1 VQPAAKS
8 APVRA
13 SQCSQERAPLFATAL
28 ALIGCLGLGGCVGS
42 AQVSTLPAEWP
53 ARVELRGTPFYP
65 QTENH
70 CGPAALA
77 TVLGAV
83 GHPVAPAALASEVYV
98 PGREGSLQP
107 ELVAAARARGVL
119 VYEAG
124 PALQDVLAEVAAGR
138 PALVLQQLGAGPW
151 PNWHYAVVIGY
162 DRDRGRVL
170 LRSGRDELLDSRA
183 ALFESTWD
191 RAGRWAV
198 VLVEPGQMP
207 ARPDLTRYMQA
218 ASALES
224 ASPPAAAKA
233 YDAAARHW
241 PAEPLPLLGSGNV
254 AAAQGEWSEAERWYR
269 AALALDPASAAALNN
284 RAEALARLGCR
295 DAARRALQEGV
306 SHVAADDPLR
316 PVLDE
321 TARTLAADAGTAD
334 PAVCRE
340 FTVH

>member
-1 VQPAAKS
+1 VGANPQRAGCTGVLAVAA
-8 APVRA
+8 
-13 SQCSQERAPLFATAL
+13 AL
-28 ALIGCLGLGGCVGS
+28 VGLGGCAGS
-42 AQVSTLPAEWP
+42 AQVTTLPAEWP
-53 ARVELRGTPFYP
+53 ARVELSATPFFP
-65 QTENH
+65 QTENQ

-77 TVLGAV
+77 TVLGAA
-83 GHPVAPAALASEVYV
+83 GHHVAPAALATEVYV
-98 PGREGSLQP
+98 PRREGSLQP
-107 ELVAAARARGVL
+107 ELIAAARARGVL
-119 VYEAG
+119 VYATG
-124 PALQDVLAEVAAGR
+124 PSLQDVLAEVAAG

-198 VLVEPGQMP
+198 ILVEPGQMP

-224 ASPPAAAKA
+224 ASPSSAAKA

-241 PAEPLPLLGSGNV
+241 PAESLPLLG
-254 AAAQGEWSEAERWYR
+254 
-269 AALALDPASAAALNN
+269 
-284 RAEALARLGCR
+284 CR
-295 DAARRALQEGV
+295 DTARRVLQDGV

-321 TARTLAADAGTAD
+321 TARTLAATNGMAE
-334 PAVCRE
+334 PAACRQ

>member
-1 VQPAAKS
+1 MAA
-8 APVRA
+8 V
-13 SQCSQERAPLFATAL
+13 L
-28 ALIGCLGLGGCVGS
+28 AGLGGCAGS
-42 AQVSTLPAEWP
+42 ARVTTLPAEGP
-53 ARVELRGTPFYP
+53 ARVELSATPFFP

-77 TVLGAV
+77 TVLGAA
-83 GHPVAPAALASEVYV
+83 GHHVAPSALASEVYV

-119 VYEAG
+119 VYETG

-138 PALVLQQLGAGPW
+138 PVLVLQQLGAGPW

-162 DRDRGRVL
+162 DRERQRVL
-170 LRSGRDELLDSRA
+170 LRSGRDERLDLRA

-191 RAGRWAV
+191 RAGRWAI
-198 VLVEPGQMP
+198 VLIEPGQMP
-207 ARPDLTRYMQA
+207 ARPDLARYMRA
-218 ASALES
+218 AAALE
-224 ASPPAAAKA
+224 ASSVPAAAEA
-233 YDAAARHW
+233 YHAAVDRW
-241 PAEPLPLLGSGNV
+241 PGEPLPLLGLGNV

-269 AALALDPASAAALNN
+269 TALALDPATAAALNN

-295 DAARRALQEGV
+295 DAARRALREGV
-306 SHVAADDPLR
+306 SQVAADDPLR

-334 PAVCRE
+334 PAGCVE